1 MPPPSFGADFA
12 DHQRPVSNN
21 PSRKQ
26 FLTKL
31 VGLVATAGLAPKLL
45 AKQPAV
51 PAGGSVSA
59 PQTIKVQPDTRA
71 IARREG
77 MI

>member
-1 MPPPSFGADFA
+1 MPPPSLGADFA
-12 DHQRPVSNN
+12 DYQRPVINN

-31 VGLVATAGLAPKLL
+31 VGLAAIAGLAPKLL
-45 AKQPAV
+45 AKPPAV
-51 PAGGSVSA
+51 TAGGSVSA
-59 PQTIKVQPDTRA
+59 PQAIKVQPDTRA